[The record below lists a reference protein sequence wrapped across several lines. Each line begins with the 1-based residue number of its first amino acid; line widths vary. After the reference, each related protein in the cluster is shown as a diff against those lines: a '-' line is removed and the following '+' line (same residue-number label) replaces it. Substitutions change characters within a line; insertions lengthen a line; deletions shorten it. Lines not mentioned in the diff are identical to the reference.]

1 MRVDI
6 VEMELAARRNR
17 AHAIAGLIATAFAW
31 IITHTPR
38 LRHAARPHF
47 AR

>member
-1 MRVDI
+1 MRFDI
-6 VEMELAARRNR
+6 VEIELAARRNR
-17 AHAIAGLIATAFAW
+17 AHAIAAVIATAFAW
-31 IITHTPR
+31 ILTHAPR

>member
-6 VEMELAARRNR
+6 VQMEIAARRQR
-17 AHAIAGLIATAFAW
+17 AQAIAELMATAIAW
-31 IITHTPR
+31 IINHAPR